1 VFKTV
6 IYSVGTVYT
15 LISLLTAKSS
25 IPPSKQESNCRF
37 PRLTSPRW
45 LGGKGMHLERFPTKG
60 SFRGLDGGRSASDL
74 SSSSLSVA
82 IETRAW
88 TSRFKVQNLH
98 ACVVISVNNTVR
110 NDRGEEKSM
119 LCEVVFIWS
128 VSLLLSNI
136 INLGCKDYDT
146 V

>member
-1 VFKTV
+1 M
-6 IYSVGTVYT
+6 
-15 LISLLTAKSS
+15 AKSS

-74 SSSSLSVA
+74 SSSSPSVA
-82 IETRAW
+82 IET

-110 NDRGEEKSM
+110 K
-119 LCEVVFIWS
+119 L
-128 VSLLLSNI
+128 
-136 INLGCKDYDT
+136 
-146 V
+146 

>member
-1 VFKTV
+1 M
-6 IYSVGTVYT
+6 
-15 LISLLTAKSS
+15 AKSS

-74 SSSSLSVA
+74 SSSSPSVA
-82 IETRAW
+82 IET

-119 LCEVVFIWS
+119 LCEVVFIRS
-128 VSLLLSNI
+128 GSLLLSNI